1 MGLNLQDPQS
11 WCWQML
17 AVGQKGKERGLFV
30 RPGNQGWGE
39 AVEEVTKQE
48 PVMVTEGAED
58 RRCTRA
64 RLAEVPLCGGQSHL

>member
-1 MGLNLQDPQS
+1 MVLADVSSGTERKGMGALCEARES
-11 WCWQML
+11 R
-17 AVGQKGKERGLFV
+17 VGGSRGKDDKSRWG
-30 RPGNQGWGE
+30 GGE

-64 RLAEVPLCGGQSHL
+64 RLAEVPL